1 MLRGESIVQTRP
13 TVPTFP
19 GNSVRAWVDVPESA
33 ERSRSQSSRPS
44 AELRPGAVDWET
56 LLNGIHVGRAH
67 QEYQAGRTIFAQ
79 GGPADALYVVLRG
92 HVKLTVVSHN
102 GKGAIVATLGPGE
115 FFGEGCMIGRPRRTA
130 TATAMSACRVT
141 RVEKAAMVRVL
152 HDSPEFADAF
162 MASLMTRI
170 ISYEADLVDHMFNS
184 SAKRLARV
192 LLRLSRL
199 GEHCGAEAVVAGVNQ
214 EQLAQMVG
222 STRPRINQ
230 FMTTFRKMGFITYS
244 AQGSLTVH
252 RSLHRVIEAD

>member
-1 MLRGESIVQTRP
+1 M
-13 TVPTFP
+13 
-19 GNSVRAWVDVPESA
+19 
-33 ERSRSQSSRPS
+33 
-44 AELRPGAVDWET
+44 
-56 LLNGIHVGRAH
+56 
-67 QEYQAGRTIFAQ
+67 
-79 GGPADALYVVLRG
+79 VLRG
-92 HVKLTVVSHN
+92 HVKLTVVSQN

-152 HDSPEFADAF
+152 HDSPALADAF
-162 MASLMTRI
+162 MASLMARI
-170 ISYEADLVDHMFNS
+170 MSYEADLVDHMFNS

-192 LLRLSRL
+192 LLRLSHL
-199 GEHCGAEAVVAGVNQ
+199 GEQCGAEAVVTGVNQ